1 MAFRI
6 LADDAIAVTPELT
19 AIAETLRRVPG
30 STIQR
35 DDLQSADVLLVRSI
49 TQVTEQLLT
58 GSQITHV
65 GSATAGFDH
74 VDRDYLQQRGIGFSC
89 APGANANAVV
99 EYVLS
104 VLAARQRL
112 GHVLEGGGIGVLG
125 YGHVGRHLA
134 ALVTGLGGAVRCWDP
149 WQQVPESIRGESLQH
164 VLSQPVLSLHASL
177 HNEAPWPS
185 CGIIDRESAQACFQ
199 GQLVINAA
207 RGPLITAEAIDILDE
222 KGVEM
227 VLDVW
232 PEEPRITTQQFA
244 KVALGTPHIAGYS
257 LTAKQ
262 TATNMLVASITGKP
276 PATCTQQGAA
286 IDMRGCDTDS
296 ASDWLT
302 RLLLANYD
310 PGRDHRLLAA
320 CVADTMAPETFEALR
335 TDYPLRRELRGL
347 PVEVDGELPERLQRL
362 CKVLG
367 ARPEYTG
374 GG

>member
-6 LADDAIAVTPELT
+6 LADDGIAVTPELVD
-19 AIAETLRRVPG
+19 IAENLRRVPG
-30 STIQR
+30 SDIR
-35 DDLQSADVLLVRSI
+35 REDLQDADILLVRSI
-49 TQVTEQLLT
+49 TRVTEQLLN
-58 GSQITHV
+58 GSRVTHV

-74 VDRDYLQQRGIGFSC
+74 VDLDYLQHQGIGFSC

-104 VLAARQRL
+104 VLATRHRL
-112 GHVLEGGGIGVLG
+112 GHVLEGGGIGILG
-125 YGHVGRHLA
+125 YGHVGSHLA
-134 ALVTGLGGAVRCWDP
+134 AVVTALGGAVQCWDP
-149 WQQVPESIRGESLQH
+149 WQQVPDSIRAESLQQ
-164 VLSQPVLSLHASL
+164 VLCQPVLSLHASL

-185 CGIIDRESAQACFQ
+185 RAIIDRESAQAGFR
-199 GQLVINAA
+199 GQLLINAA
-207 RGPLITAEAIDILDE
+207 RGPLITAEAIDILDQ

-244 KVALGTPHIAGYS
+244 KVTLGTPHIAGYS
-257 LTAKQ
+257 SIAKQ
-262 TATNMLVASITGKP
+262 TATNMLVAAITGKP
-276 PATCTQQGAA
+276 SANRSQQGNA
-286 IDMRGCDTDS
+286 IDMRDCDTDRAS
-296 ASDWLT
+296 AWLT

-347 PVEVDGELPERLQRL
+347 RVEVGREFPERLESF

-367 ARPEYTG
+367 ARPEYTSG
-374 GG
+374 